1 MLKMKKSL
9 LFGLVFLTG
18 LFGCENGVSGDGG
31 GYKTTESGLKYQFL
45 VDEEGPAAQVGNI
58 ITFEMALYKNEDS
71 LITSTYETGQ
81 TQKTMLQEPG
91 FSGDLFE
98 GLAMMSVGDSAVFE
112 ISMDSL
118 FKGRMEQMPPFL
130 KGGKFLTYRIKMEK
144 IQTEEE
150 VKAEMEAKAEEQK
163 QIDDQ
168 KIQDYLSE
176 NGIEAEKTE
185 SGIYYTITAPGDGEH
200 PSIQNQVTVHYTG
213 KLLNGN
219 IFDSSIPENM
229 PSRQLTGEPV
239 TFPLA
244 GVVKGWQEGIPLL
257 ERGGS
262 GVLYI
267 PSYMAYGAQSPSPS
281 IPPNSVL
288 IFEVDLIDFK

>member
-1 MLKMKKSL
+1 MLKMKKSI
-9 LFGLVFLTG
+9 LFGLVLLTG
-18 LFGCENGVSGDGG
+18 LFGCENDVSGDGG
-31 GYKTTESGLKYQFL
+31 GFKTTESGLKYQFIL
-45 VDEEGPAAQVGNI
+45 DQEGPAAVVGNI
-58 ITFEMALYKNEDS
+58 ITFEMELYKNEDS

-98 GLAMMSVGDSAVFE
+98 GLAMMSAGDSALFE

-118 FKGRMEQMPPFL
+118 FKDRMDQMPPFL
-130 KGGKFLTYRIKMEK
+130 KGGKFLTYRIKMLK
-144 IQTEEE
+144 VQTEEE
-150 VKAEMEAKAEEQK
+150 VKAEMEAKQEEQK

-168 KIQDYLSE
+168 KIQDFLSQ

-185 SGIYYTITAPGDGEH
+185 SGIYYVISESGDGQH
-200 PSIQNQVTVHYTG
+200 PEIQNQVTVHYTG
-213 KLLNGN
+213 KLLNGT

-229 PSRQLTGEPV
+229 PGRQMTGEPV
-239 TFPLA
+239 TFPLS
-244 GVVKGWQEGIPLL
+244 GVVQGWQEGIPLL

-267 PSYMAYGAQSPSPS
+267 PSHLAYGPQSPSPA
-281 IPPNSVL
+281 IPPYSVL